1 MRKFLTFVQ
10 CGMTVISNPMM
21 MQWQFAEGELDRGDV
36 GDLLDLH
43 FREMRAGSPPSACHV
58 LAREGLAEPS
68 IRFFT
73 LREEQGIL
81 LGVGALKRL
90 DATSGE
96 IKSMRTHPE
105 ALGRGVGRAMLDH
118 LRDQAWRMGMRRLHL
133 ETGNSAAFDAANHL
147 YRKAGFDE
155 CGPFG
160 DYRPTEFTLFYR
172 LVLEP
177 RWAA

>member
-1 MRKFLTFVQ
+1 
-10 CGMTVISNPMM
+10 

-43 FREMRAGSPPSACHV
+43 FREMRAGSPASACHV
-58 LAREGLAEPS
+58 LARDGLHHPD

-73 LREEQGIL
+73 LRDAEGSL

-90 DATSGE
+90 DAHSGE
-96 IKSMRTHPE
+96 IKSMRTHPK
-105 ALGRGVGRAMLDH
+105 ALGRGVGRAILDH

-133 ETGNSAAFDAANHL
+133 ETGNTEDFAAANHL

-160 DYRPTEFTLFYR
+160 DYEPTDFTLFYQ
-172 LVLEP
+172 LVMEP

>member
-1 MRKFLTFVQ
+1 MR
-10 CGMTVISNPMM
+10 

-43 FREMRAGSPPSACHV
+43 FAEMRAGSPPSACHV
-58 LAREGLAEPS
+58 LPRDQLADPA
-68 IRFFT
+68 IRLFS
-73 LREEQGIL
+73 LRDADGTL

-90 DATSGE
+90 NDDEGE
-96 IKSMRTHPE
+96 IKSMRTHPD

-118 LRDQAWRMGMRRLHL
+118 IRRQAWRAGLRWLCL
-133 ETGNSAAFDAANHL
+133 ETGNSPAFDAANHL
-147 YRKAGFDE
+147 YRKAGFDP

-160 DYRPTEFTLFYR
+160 DYRENASTSFYC
-172 LVLEP
+172 LHMEP